1 MFYSLIILPNTD
13 GIDKV
18 KYEMWFIV
26 PGGGSPGDSDGKE
39 FACSARN
46 LGQSL
51 GWEDPWRM
59 KWQPSPVSLPGE
71 SHGQRSLAGYSP

>member
-26 PGGGSPGDSDGKE
+26 PGGVPLVIQMVK
-39 FACSARN
+39 N
-46 LGQSL
+46 LPAVQEI
-51 GWEDPWRM
+51 W
-59 KWQPSPVSLPGE
+59 VSLWVGKIPGE
-71 SHGQRSLAGYSP
+71 